1 MGEVGEVHA
10 LQSTAAAM
18 SRSALVEDRKQFLA
32 RAFAA
37 FIALLGLAMLGVL
50 LANVLGSGTAGVR
63 SVSWAQILQGVI
75 GALFVWLAIR
85 GNVAGVVVDLAN
97 DSAKRLNIFLIPLLV
112 WPFFLIYRLQI
123 SNLKSYLRRISEG
136 SLVEWL
142 GFLFLLAAACLLWK
156 AAVQAVST
164 GLKLFMRAGSVALF
178 VLSMEEMSW
187 GANDF

>member
-1 MGEVGEVHA
+1 MH
-10 LQSTAAAM
+10 STFPT
-18 SRSALVEDRKQFLA
+18 ETFL
-32 RAFAA
+32 FL
-37 FIALLGLAMLGVL
+37 FLSMTL
-50 LANVLGSGTAGVR
+50 LATELLLLFWVLGIRTLDDLAFRNCSTVDFCLCLSPWDRR
-63 SVSWAQILQGVI
+63 SRCRLHFR
-75 GALFVWLAIR
+75 LFVWLAIR

-156 AAVQAVST
+156 AAVQAAST

-178 VLSMEEMSW
+178 VLY
-187 GANDF
+187 DIPLH